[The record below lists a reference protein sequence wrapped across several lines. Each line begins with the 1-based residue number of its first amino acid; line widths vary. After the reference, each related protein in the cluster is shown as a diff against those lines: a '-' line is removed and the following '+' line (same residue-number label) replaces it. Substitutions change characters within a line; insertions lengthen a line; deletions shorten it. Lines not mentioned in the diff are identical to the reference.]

1 MTPEELAAAR
11 ETDIAAAQK
20 AVRAFRAREWEEK
33 QKRKK
38 AAKIAKP
45 SDKDLNWPE
54 SMISVYWETGYIT
67 IAASAFYKL
76 PKAVQ
81 NKISKLGGL

>member
-11 ETDIAAAQK
+11 EADIMAAQK
-20 AVRAFRAREWEEK
+20 EVRAFRAWEWEEK
-33 QKRKK
+33 QKT
-38 AAKIAKP
+38 AKP

-54 SMISVYWETGYIT
+54 PMISVYWETGYIT